1 MHKHLEAWAN
11 YFTRLSERIDRSG
24 RVQRALIRTALAL
37 VLCTIA
43 MYLDLFR
50 AEAFFYDLR
59 MRLKGQEK
67 PHSQI
72 RVVVLDDQDK
82 EAAEQLRLSTMRAHL
97 AALKRLLRE
106 KPAAIAYLNR
116 FSPSE
121 VQGEWDVSEE
131 FVDLVREAE
140 ARGIKVF
147 FGTDIDLAGEIL
159 PPYPLSLLPHY
170 PAKLHKDGAMFSEDK
185 VTRRAMLTMPESPSL
200 HLRLAYLGMTDEELK
215 AQIPKVRGAYFYEP
229 ANAWQVLIRYPGDA
243 IANTSLYP
251 TISFTNLLVDEGQP
265 LELEGKVILI
275 GNVQKQEIG
284 EWIYTPYSRE
294 SFENSK
300 IYTHAAILDT
310 LLKDSGIRIV
320 PKGYD
325 AALTFVLCLLLI
337 YFALRFT
344 PTQGVLCL
352 LSTGLILFGGSLVLF
367 KFGGIWVNLVH
378 PLFAIFCTYYLV
390 VPYRAILEYKKRWK
404 VQEQHDLLVQV
415 EEMKGNFLSLM
426 SHDLKTPVA
435 RIQGLSELVLKQGGL
450 SERQTEEMQQI
461 LQSTESLNKF
471 ISKILDLTRIE
482 SSNIKL
488 NTQSKDINKVIEKCL
503 EKLEFQAAKKE
514 IRLKASL
521 EPLFPIQIDA
531 ALINQV
537 LTNLIDNAIQYSP
550 PGSTVEIFSREVDNH
565 VEVGIRDNGR
575 GLDPKERN
583 LLFTKFYRGEN
594 PAGDQVKGS
603 GLGLYLS
610 KYFIELH
617 KGRIEVE
624 SEKGIGSTFTISL
637 PFSTN
642 SQGA

>member
-1 MHKHLEAWAN
+1 MQKYLETLSS
-11 YFTRLSERIDRSG
+11 YFAELSDRIDRSG
-24 RVQRALIRTALAL
+24 RIQRSLIRTVLAL
-37 VLCTIA
+37 ILCAIT

-50 AEAFFYDLR
+50 VEAFFYDLR
-59 MRLKGQEK
+59 MRLKGMEA
-67 PHSQI
+67 PHSQV
-72 RVVVLDDQDK
+72 RVVILDDQDK
-82 EAAEQLRLSTMRAHL
+82 AASDQLRLSTMRAHL

-147 FGTDIDLAGEIL
+147 FGTDIDLAGAIL

-170 PAKLHKDGAMFSEDK
+170 PAKLHKDGAMFAEDK
-185 VTRRAMLTMPESPSL
+185 VTRRAMLTMSYKTQPENPSL
-200 HLRLAYLGMTDEELK
+200 HMRLAYLGLGDEELK
-215 AQIPKVRGAYFYEP
+215 AQVPKVRGSYYHEP
-229 ANAWQVLIRYPGDA
+229 AKDWFTLIRYPGDA
-243 IANTSLYP
+243 VANDSLYP

-265 LELEGKVILI
+265 LALEGKIILV

-284 EWIYTPYSRE
+284 DWIYTPYSRE

-320 PKGYD
+320 PKFYD
-325 AALTFVLCLLLI
+325 ALLTFAVCLLLI

-352 LSTGLILFGGSLVLF
+352 LSTGMMLFGNSLLLF
-367 KFGGIWVNLVH
+367 KFAGVWVNLVH

-435 RIQGLSELVLKQGGL
+435 RIQGRSELVLKQGGL
-450 SERQTEEMQQI
+450 SERQSEEMQQI
-461 LQSTESLNKF
+461 LTSTDSLNKF
-471 ISKILDLTRIE
+471 ITKILELTRIE

-488 NTQSKDINKVIEKCL
+488 NTQSKDINKVIEKCVENL
-503 EKLEFQAAKKE
+503 KFQAAKKD
-514 IRLKASL
+514 IHLRASL

-531 ALINQV
+531 ALIIQV
-537 LTNLIDNAIQYSP
+537 FTNLIDNAIQYSP
-550 PGSTVEIFSREVDNH
+550 PGATVEIFSREVGDH
-565 VEVGIRDNGR
+565 VEVGIKDNGR

-603 GLGLYLS
+603 GLGLYLT

-617 KGRIEVE
+617 QGSIQVE

-637 PFSTN
+637 PFR
-642 SQGA
+642 